1 MISIC
6 VFCGARP
13 GQDPEF
19 QAAALSLGKL
29 LAENN
34 ITLIYGGGIVGLM
47 GSVADGVLNAGGK
60 VIGVIPDF
68 LVKREMA
75 HPDLTELHIV
85 HSMHERKAK
94 MAALASG
101 FIALPGGFGTLEELF
116 EIATWAQLD
125 LHQKPIGLLNVN
137 QFYTPLLDFVDHMAN
152 QGFVSPTHRELLIT
166 DNEPR
171 ELLIKV
177 VKRFDILNEPASEQ
191 DLLDAT

>member
-1 MISIC
+1 MISLC

-19 QAAALSLGKL
+19 QSGALALGKL
-29 LAENN
+29 LAEKNV
-34 ITLIYGGGIVGLM
+34 TLVYGGGIVGLM
-47 GSVADGVLNAGGK
+47 GSVADGVLNAGGR

-75 HPDLTELHIV
+75 HPNLTELHIV

-94 MAALASG
+94 MAALSNG

-116 EIATWAQLD
+116 EIITWAQLD
-125 LHQKPIGLLNVN
+125 LHQKPVGLLNIN
-137 QFYTPLLDFVDHMAN
+137 QFYTPLLDFVDHMTN
-152 QGFVSPTHRELLIT
+152 QGFVSPRHRDLILT
-166 DNEPR
+166 DNDPKA
-171 ELLIKV
+171 LLIKIA
-177 VKRFDILNEPASEQ
+177 KQFDIFHEPMSEQ